1 MEMDSGLNEA
11 RGAALAQAGAPVAAG
26 VAGAEATEGGKV
38 VALPEK
44 GAEDKGGVELPEGIA
59 GAAMKRGGAAAP
71 TEKGAAAE
79 DGEAVASPKGAGA
92 AAAGRR
98 LEGVSAE
105 IPQPAAGE
113 NAAPEAGAPEGEGMD
128 SPSEAGFR
136 AELEAL
142 IRRAEDYARRAVE
155 GEARAAA
162 ALLGVPEKRLGLVAK
177 LADLSGIDPAD
188 GEARAKVIRAVR
200 AVLAEVPELG
210 GAGTGSAA
218 PVSRKRR
225 DAFARGFL
233 GE

>member
-11 RGAALAQAGAPVAAG
+11 RGAALAQAEAPVAAG

-59 GAAMKRGGAAAP
+59 GAAMKRGGAAASP
-71 TEKGAAAE
+71 ECAAAE
-79 DGEAVASPKGAGA
+79 DGEAVASPKGAGT
-92 AAAGRR
+92 AAAGKR

-105 IPQPAAGE
+105 ISQPAAGE
-113 NAAPEAGAPEGEGMD
+113 NAAPEAGAPEGDGMD

-136 AELEAL
+136 AEREAL

>member
-26 VAGAEATEGGKV
+26 VAGAEATEGGK
-38 VALPEK
+38 
-44 GAEDKGGVELPEGIA
+44 
-59 GAAMKRGGAAAP
+59 
-71 TEKGAAAE
+71 
-79 DGEAVASPKGAGA
+79 AVASPKGAGA

-136 AELEAL
+136 AEREAL